1 MEPKFAENII
11 VIVLFK
17 KKFRWYCTDK
27 ALWKMD
33 YLELYDDYHDLYI
46 NRGKSDLDFVK
57 EVGSFGE
64 FSSSRFRIR
73 VLDRDTAKEFLKK
86 IDKDE
91 VSAGELAYEFL
102 RAESDEQ
109 RRALVPS
116 LLVDFDSRQF
126 YSQYPEQDNFEQ
138 FVPAGWRAARQDF
151 TPFVPAAERYW
162 AEV

>member
-17 KKFRWYCTDK
+17 KKYRWYCTDK
-27 ALWKMD
+27 SLWPMD
-33 YLELYDDYHDLYI
+33 YLELYDDSHDLYL

-86 IDKDE
+86 IEKDE
-91 VSAGELAYEFL
+91 VSAGELAYDFL

-109 RRALVPS
+109 RLALVPA
-116 LLVDFDSRQF
+116 LFVDFDNSVF
-126 YSQYPEQDNFEQ
+126 YSQFPGDEDYLRYLPE
-138 FVPAGWRAARQDF
+138 GWRGAESDFSHLIPQDD
-151 TPFVPAAERYW
+151 RYW
-162 AEV
+162 VG

>member
-17 KKFRWYCTDK
+17 KKYRWYCTDK
-27 ALWKMD
+27 SLWKMD

-86 IDKDE
+86 IEKDE
-91 VSAGELAYEFL
+91 VSAGELAYDFL

-109 RRALVPS
+109 RRALVPA
-116 LLVDFDSRQF
+116 LFVDFDNSVF
-126 YSQYPEQDNFEQ
+126 YSQFPGDQDYLRYLPE
-138 FVPAGWRAARQDF
+138 GWRGAESDFSHLIPQDD
-151 TPFVPAAERYW
+151 RYW
-162 AEV
+162 VG

>member
-109 RRALVPS
+109 RRALVPA
-116 LLVDFDSRQF
+116 LFVDFDHSEF
-126 YSQYPEQDNFEQ
+126 YSQFPGDEDFLPYLPQGLRGAESDFSHLIPQD
-138 FVPAGWRAARQDF
+138 D
-151 TPFVPAAERYW
+151 RYW
-162 AEV
+162 VG

>member
-109 RRALVPS
+109 RRALVPA
-116 LLVDFDSRQF
+116 LFVDFDHSEF
-126 YSQYPEQDNFEQ
+126 YSQFPGDEDFLHYLPQGLRGAESDFSHLIPQD
-138 FVPAGWRAARQDF
+138 D
-151 TPFVPAAERYW
+151 RYW
-162 AEV
+162 VG

>member
-1 MEPKFAENII
+1 MKPKFAENII

-17 KKFRWYCTDK
+17 KKYRWYCTDK

-73 VLDRDTAKEFLKK
+73 VMDRDTAKEFLKK
-86 IDKDE
+86 IDSDE
-91 VSAGELAYEFL
+91 VSAGELAYNFL
-102 RAESDEQ
+102 RAESDEE
-109 RRALVPS
+109 RRALVPA
-116 LLVDFDSRQF
+116 LFVDFDNSVF
-126 YSQYPEQDNFEQ
+126 YSQFPGDEDFLRYLPQ
-138 FVPAGWRAARQDF
+138 GWRGANADF
-151 TPFVPAAERYW
+151 SHLLPETDRYW
-162 AEV
+162 VG